1 MTPTKNTPEPK
12 KFEDAF
18 ERLSEIVEQ
27 LESAEAGLEESLEL
41 YAEGMKLAQ
50 FCGEKLGEAEK
61 KIQKLSEKLQVPV
74 EPEFEEDI
82 NEDVDEDEE

>member
-1 MTPTKNTPEPK
+1 MTPAKKPAAPK

-27 LESAEAGLEESLEL
+27 LENAEAGLEESLDL
-41 YAEGMKLAQ
+41 YAEGMKLAR
-50 FCGEKLGEAEK
+50 FCGEKLSEAEK

-74 EPEFEEDI
+74 EPEFD
-82 NEDVDEDEE
+82 DDPDGDDEDDEV

>member
-1 MTPTKNTPEPK
+1 MTPAKKAQEPK

-27 LESAEAGLEESLEL
+27 LENAEAGLEESLDL
-41 YAEGMKLAQ
+41 YAEGMKLAR

-74 EPEFEEDI
+74 EPEFDEEP
-82 NEDVDEDEE
+82 EEDEE